1 MGVTGVG
8 EQPVS
13 AVGLTPGQPGVRRR
27 VVLAWGLYDW
37 GGAAWSAVITSFVFG
52 PYVVHAVVGD
62 ARPRGLTANTWLG
75 ISGFVAGL
83 LVALVAP
90 ITGQRSDAG
99 GHRRRNLA
107 VWTVLVVATMLGL
120 FAVKNEPAYL
130 AIALVLLA
138 AGAVFQ
144 EFAGVSY
151 NAMLPQVST
160 PATVGRVS
168 GFGWSMGYFGGII
181 LLLVC
186 YQGFIAPDVG
196 WFGVT
201 AEAGL
206 NIRVVAVFSAL
217 WLAVFAVPVLVAVPE
232 LPPGPRARRVSFLGS
247 YRLLVRDVRSL
258 YAHDRNAVWFLLASA
273 LYRDGLAAVFTFGAI
288 LAVSVYG
295 MAQATVLIFGVVANL
310 VAAVGAVS
318 LGFVEDRVGPKRVIL
333 VSLVGLLVSC
343 TVLLF
348 ASGTA
353 MFWIFGLLLCL
364 WVGPAQA
371 SSRSFLAQVAPA
383 GREGE
388 MFGLYATTGR
398 AASFLAPGLFALF
411 SGLFS
416 DRVGIVGIALVLLA
430 GVVALTRVAP
440 PARLVPEPS
449 VGLAGAPSTVEEDGD
464 GTSGSSR
471 EL

>member
-1 MGVTGVG
+1 MTGVEEQSAPAVRPRPG
-8 EQPVS
+8 EPS
-13 AVGLTPGQPGVRRR
+13 VRRR

-37 GGAAWSAVITSFVFG
+37 GSSAYNSVITTFVFA
-52 PYVVHAVVGD
+52 PYVVRGVVGD
-62 ARPRGLTANTWLG
+62 ARPGGLTANTWLG

-83 LVALVAP
+83 VVALIAP
-90 ITGQRSDAG
+90 VTGQRSDTG
-99 GHRRRNLA
+99 GHRRRNLGI
-107 VWTVLVVATMLGL
+107 WSGLVIATMLGL
-120 FAVKNEPAYL
+120 FSVKNDPSYL
-130 AIALVLLA
+130 TVALVLLA

-168 GFGWSMGYFGGII
+168 GFGWSMGYFGGIF
-181 LLLVC
+181 LLLIC
-186 YQGFIAPDVG
+186 YVGFIGPDVG

-201 AEAGL
+201 SAGGL
-206 NIRVVAVFSAL
+206 NIRVVALFSAL
-217 WLAVFAVPVLVAVPE
+217 WFAVFAVPVLVAVPE

-247 YRLLVRDVRSL
+247 YRLLVGDVRRL
-258 YAHDRNAVWFLLASA
+258 FARDRNAVWFLLASA

-295 MAQATVLIFGVVANL
+295 MAQGTVLVFGVVANV
-310 VAAVGAVS
+310 VAAVGAVV
-318 LGFVEDRVGPKRVIL
+318 LGVVEDRVGPKRVIL
-333 VSLVGLLVSC
+333 VSLAGLLVSS

-348 ASGTA
+348 AHGTT
-353 MFWIFGLLLCL
+353 MFWVFGLLLCL
-364 WVGPAQA
+364 WVGPAQS
-371 SSRSFLAQVAPA
+371 SSRSFLARVAQP

-416 DRVGIVGIALVLLA
+416 DRVGILGIALVLLA
-430 GVVALTRVAP
+430 GAVALSRVAA
-440 PARLVPEPS
+440 PA
-449 VGLAGAPSTVEEDGD
+449 APAPAPAVAPGRAPGTVE
-464 GTSGSSR
+464 
-471 EL
+471 

>member
-1 MGVTGVG
+1 VGVTGVE
-8 EQPVS
+8 EQPAPSVRPDPGRP
-13 AVGLTPGQPGVRRR
+13 AVGRR
-27 VVLAWGLYDW
+27 VVLAWGLWDW
-37 GGAAWSAVITSFVFG
+37 GSAAYNAVITSFVFG
-52 PYVVHAVVGD
+52 PYVVRGVVGD
-62 ARPRGLTANTWLG
+62 ARPGGLTANTWLG

-83 LVALVAP
+83 LVALIAP

-107 VWTVLVVATMLGL
+107 LWTALVVATMVGL
-120 FAVKNEPAYL
+120 FTVKNDPAYL
-130 AIALVLLA
+130 FTALVLLA
-138 AGAVFQ
+138 AGSVFQ

-168 GFGWSMGYFGGII
+168 GFGWSLGYFGGIF
-181 LLLVC
+181 LLLIC
-186 YQGFIAPDVG
+186 YVGFIAPEVG
-196 WFGVT
+196 WLGVT
-201 AEAGL
+201 SEGGL
-206 NIRVVAVFSAL
+206 NIRVVALFSAL
-217 WLAVFAVPVLVAVPE
+217 WFAIFAVPLLVAVPE
-232 LPPGPRARRVSFLGS
+232 LPPGPSARRVSFLGS

-258 YAHDRNAVWFLLASA
+258 FARDPNAVWFLLASA

-295 MAQATVLIFGVVANL
+295 LAQSTVLIFGVVANV
-310 VAAVGAVS
+310 VAALGS
-318 LGFVEDRVGPKRVIL
+318 LGFGIVEDRVGPKRVIM

-348 ASGTA
+348 AQGTT

-364 WVGPAQA
+364 WVGPAQS
-371 SSRSFLAQVAPA
+371 SSRSFLARVAPP

-398 AASFLAPGLFALF
+398 AASFLAPGLFALL

-416 DRVGIVGIALVLLA
+416 DRVGILGIALVLLA
-430 GVVALTRVAP
+430 GAVALSRVAAP
-440 PARLVPEPS
+440 TGFVPEPN
-449 VGLAGAPSTVEEDGD
+449 VGLDGAPSTVE
-464 GTSGSSR
+464 
-471 EL
+471 